1 MNPLRRNA
9 PPRPRGGGSRGV
21 RRGAGAR
28 VGFPWLM
35 PASGLEE
42 MLNLVRHRR
51 GGDARSL
58 LPDLDHLIS
67 YFMEVL
73 SLERNHY
80 LKQLICHI
88 SVVL

>member
-35 PASGLEE
+35 PDSGF
-42 MLNLVRHRR
+42 R
-51 GGDARSL
+51 GDAEFS
-58 LPDLDHLIS
+58 
-67 YFMEVL
+67 EAQKVG
-73 SLERNHY
+73 
-80 LKQLICHI
+80 
-88 SVVL
+88 